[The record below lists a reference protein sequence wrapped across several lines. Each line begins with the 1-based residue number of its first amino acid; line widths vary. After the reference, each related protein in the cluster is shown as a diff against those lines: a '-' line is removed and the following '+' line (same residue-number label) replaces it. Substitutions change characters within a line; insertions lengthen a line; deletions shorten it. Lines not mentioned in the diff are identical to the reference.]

1 MRSVIQETVD
11 RVGQVVLG
19 KERQIKLV
27 VACLLS
33 EGHLLIEDIP
43 GMGKPPWLMRLERYS
58 TFLTTASSSRA
69 TFRRP
74 ILSVRRC
81 SVRRMASLCFT
92 RDQSLTS

>member
-43 GMGKPPWLMRLERYS
+43 GMGKPPWLMRL
-58 TFLTTASSSRA
+58 
-69 TFRRP
+69 
-74 ILSVRRC
+74 
-81 SVRRMASLCFT
+81 
-92 RDQSLTS
+92 